1 MQKFCVICGA
11 KLGQNNRFCP
21 ECGKPVTIDAPENID
36 PEITPAPAVSPA
48 VAPSRNKWIKVT
60 IDAIAALLL
69 LGGLG
74 VGGFFIF
81 NGKTSPKEKETSTSF
96 SMTER
101 QKNETKS
108 QSSRKKQKTSE
119 KSFSMAERQEND
131 PDYQEA
137 LELLKTADLS
147 KPTVEMAEAAALTA
161 NIEILETIQK
171 NGFTQWDDPGII
183 LSAAKYGSVALI
195 KKLGNYGGANINA
208 KDNVSTVL
216 HYAAW
221 GGNLDVVKYLVD
233 KGADINAKTGALL
246 GMTTVLHAAALG
258 GNPEVVKFLVDKGAD
273 INAKDNDGY
282 TVLDYTSN
290 DEVRNYLISRG
301 AKSGKR

>member
-36 PEITPAPAVSPA
+36 PEITPAPAVSPETTVTPAPA
-48 VAPSRNKWIKVT
+48 VAPCQKKWIKVT
-60 IDAIAALLL
+60 IAAIAALLL

-74 VGGFFIF
+74 VGGYFIF
-81 NGKTSPKEKETSTSF
+81 DHFSNKQTSTEATEEKKETTP
-96 SMTER
+96 
-101 QKNETKS
+101 
-108 QSSRKKQKTSE
+108 
-119 KSFSMAERQEND
+119 FSMAEQQEND

-147 KPTVEMAEAAALTA
+147 KPTLKMAEAAALTA

-171 NGFTQWDDPGII
+171 NGFTQWDDPEII
-183 LSAAKYGSVALI
+183 LSATRNGSVALI
-195 KKLGNYGGANINA
+195 EKLVSYGADINA
-208 KDNVSTVL
+208 KDNFGSTVL

-233 KGADINAKTGALL
+233 KGADINAKTGAFL

-258 GNPEVVKFLVDKGAD
+258 GNMELFEYLENKGLD
-273 INAKDNDGY
+273 IYAKTN
-282 TVLDYTSN
+282 
-290 DEVRNYLISRG
+290 
-301 AKSGKR
+301 SGWTMLHYAAGGRQYGVI